1 MIDDRINNE
10 ECKTAFAVELLK
22 NPADA
27 FKAAL
32 QVFPD
37 DTGLA
42 LRAAH
47 TWPKDPF
54 VLAEQERITSEEGEG
69 AFLPGK
75 AELCRKI
82 WERLQKDYVVTE
94 DFVKIAK
101 LYAEVRGFIEKP
113 NTNIVTNVVTNKVM
127 VVKDLGTNDEWEM
140 KAERQQRELLNV
152 STSRH

>member
-1 MIDDRINNE
+1 MTDDRIDSE
-10 ECKTAFAVELLK
+10 ECKTAFAIELLK

-54 VLAEQERITSEEGEG
+54 VLAEQVRITEDEGEA
-69 AFLPGK
+69 AFLPSK
-75 AELCRKI
+75 AELCRDI
-82 WERLQKDYVVTE
+82 WARMKKDYISSE
-94 DFVKIAK
+94 DYVKLAK
-101 LYAEVRGFIEKP
+101 LYAEVRSFIEKP
-113 NTNIVTNVVTNKVM
+113 NTNVNVAVVTNKVM
-127 VVKDLGTNDEWEM
+127 VVKDLGSNDEWEM

>member
-1 MIDDRINNE
+1 MIDDE
-10 ECKTAFAVELLK
+10 ENKTAFAVEFLK
-22 NPADA
+22 SPDDA

-32 QVFPD
+32 QVFPH
-37 DTGLA
+37 DTGQA

-54 VLAEQERITSEEGEG
+54 VVAETERLSGELG
-69 AFLPGK
+69 DDAFLPGK
-75 AELCRKI
+75 AELCRNI
-82 WERLQKDYVVTE
+82 WARMQKDFVSSE
-94 DFVKIAK
+94 DFVKLAK
-101 LYAEVRGFIEKP
+101 LYAEVRSFIEKP
-113 NTNIVTNVVTNKVM
+113 NTNVNVAVVTNKVM